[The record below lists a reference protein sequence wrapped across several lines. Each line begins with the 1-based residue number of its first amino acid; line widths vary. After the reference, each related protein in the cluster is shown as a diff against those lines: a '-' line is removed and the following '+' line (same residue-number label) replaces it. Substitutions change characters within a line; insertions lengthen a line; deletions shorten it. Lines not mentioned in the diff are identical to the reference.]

1 MGRFSVGILVD
12 EEYKMKVGFSLGRCI
27 RDIVNGTVDESDVI
41 VIVSGTRFT
50 TQEQLVGIVS
60 DYMWRDNYL
69 VGLDEAECQ
78 GVASVLFRE
87 GKIHQ
92 PRNFGSYRS
101 QMPEECVWADLLPTG
116 GHEDPM
122 VQEAWQAY
130 RGMLG
135 LTGNKP
141 DDKEYIESNWK
152 I

>member
-1 MGRFSVGILVD
+1 
-12 EEYKMKVGFSLGRCI
+12 MKVGFSLGRCI
-27 RDIVNGTVDESDVI
+27 RDIVNDVVDIDDVI
-41 VIVSGTRFT
+41 VIVAGTRFE
-50 TQEQLVGIVS
+50 TQEQLTNIVNE
-60 DYMWRDNYL
+60 YMYRDTYL
-69 VGLDEAECQ
+69 YGLDESACQ

-92 PRNFGSYRS
+92 PRNFGIYRS
-101 QMPEECVWADLLPTG
+101 MMPEDAVWADLMPTG
-116 GHEDPM
+116 GHADPM

-141 DDKEYIESNWK
+141 DNKEYIESNWK

>member
-1 MGRFSVGILVD
+1 
-12 EEYKMKVGFSLGRCI
+12 MKVGFSLGRCI
-27 RDIVNGTVDESDVI
+27 RDIVNGEVDIDDVI
-41 VIVSGTRFT
+41 VIVAGTRFE
-50 TQEQLVGIVS
+50 TQEQLVGIVNEYMYRDTYLYGLEES
-60 DYMWRDNYL
+60 D
-69 VGLDEAECQ
+69 CQ

-92 PRNFGSYRS
+92 PRNFGIYRS
-101 QMPEECVWADLLPTG
+101 IMPENAVWADLVPTG
-116 GHEDPM
+116 GHTDPM

-141 DDKEYIESNWK
+141 DNKEFIESNWK

>member
-1 MGRFSVGILVD
+1 
-12 EEYKMKVGFSLGRCI
+12 MKVGFSLGRCI
-27 RDIVNGTVDESDVI
+27 RDIVNDVI
-41 VIVSGTRFT
+41 DINDVVVIVSGTRFT
-50 TQEQLVGIVS
+50 TQEQLTNIVNE
-60 DYMWRDNYL
+60 YMYRDTYL
-69 VGLDEAECQ
+69 YGLDESACQ

-92 PRNFGSYRS
+92 PRNFGAYRTM
-101 QMPEECVWADLLPTG
+101 MPEECVWADLFPTG
-116 GHEDPM
+116 GHTDPM

-141 DDKEYIESNWK
+141 NNKEHIESNWK

>member
-1 MGRFSVGILVD
+1 
-12 EEYKMKVGFSLGRCI
+12 MKVGFSLGRCI
-27 RDIVNGTVDESDVI
+27 RDIVNEVVDINDVI
-41 VIVSGTRFT
+41 VIVAGTRFE
-50 TQEQLVGIVS
+50 TQEQLANIVNE
-60 DYMWRDNYL
+60 YMYRDTYL
-69 VGLDEAECQ
+69 WGLDESACQ

-92 PRNFGSYRS
+92 PRNFGAYRNM
-101 QMPEECVWADLLPTG
+101 MPEDAVWADLFPTG

-141 DDKEYIESNWK
+141 SNKEYIESNWK

>member
-1 MGRFSVGILVD
+1 
-12 EEYKMKVGFSLGRCI
+12 MKVGFSLGRCI
-27 RDIVNGTVDESDVI
+27 RDIVNGTVDQDDVI

-50 TQEQLVGIVS
+50 TQEQLVGIVAE
-60 DYMWRDNYL
+60 YMWRDNYL
-69 VGLDEAECQ
+69 LGLDEAACQ

-92 PRNFGSYRS
+92 PRNFGTYRS
-101 QMPEECVWADLLPTG
+101 MMPEGAVWADLLPTG

>member
-1 MGRFSVGILVD
+1 
-12 EEYKMKVGFSLGRCI
+12 MKVGFSLGRCI
-27 RDIVNGTVDESDVI
+27 RDIVNDVVDIEDVVVI
-41 VIVSGTRFT
+41 VAGTRFE
-50 TQEQLVGIVS
+50 TQEQLTNIVNE
-60 DYMWRDNYL
+60 YMYRDTYL
-69 VGLDEAECQ
+69 YGLDESACQ

-92 PRNFGSYRS
+92 PRNFGIYRS
-101 QMPEECVWADLLPTG
+101 MMPEDCVWADLFPTG
-116 GHEDPM
+116 GHQDPM

-141 DDKEYIESNWK
+141 DNKEYIESNWK

>member
-1 MGRFSVGILVD
+1 MR
-12 EEYKMKVGFSLGRCI
+12 VGFSLGRCI
-27 RDIVNGTVDESDVI
+27 RDIVTGVVDEDDVV

-50 TQEQLVGIVS
+50 TQEQLSAIVAE
-60 DYMWRDNYL
+60 YMWRDNYL
-69 VGLDEAECQ
+69 VGLDETVCQ

-92 PRNFGSYRS
+92 PRNFGTHRS
-101 QMPEECVWADLLPTG
+101 MIPEDCVWADLLPTG
-116 GHEDPM
+116 GYQDPM

-141 DDKEYIESNWK
+141 DNKEYIESNWK

>member
-1 MGRFSVGILVD
+1 MR
-12 EEYKMKVGFSLGRCI
+12 VGFSLGRCI
-27 RDIVNGTVDESDVI
+27 RDIVTGAVDEDDVV

-50 TQEQLVGIVS
+50 TQEQLSAIVAE
-60 DYMWRDNYL
+60 YMWRDNYL
-69 VGLDEAECQ
+69 VGLDETVCQ

-92 PRNFGSYRS
+92 PRNFGTYRS
-101 QMPEECVWADLLPTG
+101 MIPEDCVWADLLPTG
-116 GHEDPM
+116 GYQDPM
-122 VQEAWQAY
+122 VPEAWQAY

-141 DDKEYIESNWK
+141 ANKEYVGSNWQ

>member
-1 MGRFSVGILVD
+1 
-12 EEYKMKVGFSLGRCI
+12 MKVGFSLGRCI
-27 RDIVNGTVDESDVI
+27 RDIVNNVVDIDDVI
-41 VIVSGTRFT
+41 VIIAGTKFE
-50 TQEQLVGIVS
+50 TQEQLTRIVNE
-60 DYMWRDNYL
+60 YMYRDTYL
-69 VGLDEAECQ
+69 YGLDEFTCQ

-92 PRNFGSYRS
+92 PRNFGIYRNM
-101 QMPEECVWADLLPTG
+101 MPEDAVWADLFPTG

-141 DDKEYIESNWK
+141 TDRDYIEANWK

>member
-1 MGRFSVGILVD
+1 
-12 EEYKMKVGFSLGRCI
+12 MKVGFSLGRCI
-27 RDIVNGTVDESDVI
+27 RDIVNDVI
-41 VIVSGTRFT
+41 DINDVVVIVSGTRFT
-50 TQEQLVGIVS
+50 TQEQLTNIVNE
-60 DYMWRDNYL
+60 YMYRDTYL
-69 VGLDEAECQ
+69 YGLDEAACQ

-92 PRNFGSYRS
+92 PRNFGAYRTM
-101 QMPEECVWADLLPTG
+101 MPEDAVWADLFPTG
-116 GHEDPM
+116 GHTDPM

-141 DDKEYIESNWK
+141 NNKEHIESNWK

>member
-1 MGRFSVGILVD
+1 
-12 EEYKMKVGFSLGRCI
+12 MKVGFSLGRCI
-27 RDIVNGTVDESDVI
+27 RDIVNGTVEQDDVV

-50 TQEQLVGIVS
+50 TQEQLDGIVAE
-60 DYMWRDNYL
+60 YMWRDNYL
-69 VGLDEAECQ
+69 LGLDEAECH
-78 GVASVLFRE
+78 GVASILFRE

-92 PRNFGSYRS
+92 PRNFGTYRS
-101 QMPEECVWADLLPTG
+101 QMPEDCVWADLLPTG
-116 GHEDPM
+116 GHQDPM

-141 DDKEYIESNWK
+141 DNKEFIEANWK

>member
-1 MGRFSVGILVD
+1 
-12 EEYKMKVGFSLGRCI
+12 MKVGFSLGRCI
-27 RDIVNGTVDESDVI
+27 RDIVNNVVDIEDVI
-41 VIVSGTRFT
+41 VIIAGTKFE
-50 TQEQLVGIVS
+50 TQEQLIRIVNE
-60 DYMWRDNYL
+60 YMYRDTYL
-69 VGLDEAECQ
+69 YGLDESTCQ
-78 GVASVLFRE
+78 GVASVLYRE

-92 PRNFGSYRS
+92 PRNFGIYRNM
-101 QMPEECVWADLLPTG
+101 MPEDAVWADLFPTG

-141 DDKEYIESNWK
+141 TNKDFIESNWK